1 MSRFTRSSPMPASR
15 GDLAHWHM
23 REGALQRMLPPWE
36 EVDVVK
42 APVPMV
48 DGAIAEFILHKGL
61 LPIRWIARHEQVDP
75 ATGFVDIQVRGP
87 FRRWRHQHRFEE
99 RGASSAITDDIQY
112 ELPVPPVGSIVGGWL
127 VRGDLER
134 AFRFRHRRLANDLH
148 RHQECAALS
157 GLCVGITGASGLVGR
172 QLQAFL
178 TTGGT
183 SVKRLTRGSA
193 SASRGEIQWNPG
205 GERVATA
212 PFESLDAIVH
222 LAGANLADERWTP
235 ARKEVL
241 RESRI
246 AATRHLCT
254 LLAGLERKPK
264 VLVCMSG
271 IGIYGTEHG
280 RTVDERDMAGSDFI
294 AQLARDWEAAAQPA
308 IDAGIRVVFL
318 RAGMVVTAAGGAV
331 AKMRTPFLFGAG
343 GPIGSGKQ
351 GISWIASDDLL
362 GMIATAIVDGRW
374 AGPVNAVA
382 PEAVEQ
388 RQFAKALGRSLR
400 RPAIAP
406 MPAAVVR
413 MLFGEMGESLL
424 LRGQFAQPTRAT
436 ELGFRW
442 DFPLLQDA
450 LDFEL
455 GRA

>member
-1 MSRFTRSSPMPASR
+1 MSRFTRSSPMPVSR
-15 GDLAHWHM
+15 QDLAHWHM
-23 REGALQRMLPPWE
+23 RDGALQRMLPPWE

-48 DGAIAEFILHKGL
+48 DGATAEFILQRGL
-61 LPIRWIARHEQVDP
+61 LPIRWVARHEQVDP
-75 ATGFVDIQVRGP
+75 ATGFVDLQVRGP

-99 RGASSAITDDIQY
+99 RGATSAITDDIQY
-112 ELPVPPVGSIVGGWL
+112 ELPVPPVGPIVAGWV
-127 VRGDLER
+127 VRAHLER
-134 AFRFRHRRLANDLH
+134 AFRFRHRRLSNDLH
-148 RHQECAALS
+148 RHRECA
-157 GLCVGITGASGLVGR
+157 GLAGLRVGITGASGLVGR

-193 SASRGEIQWNPG
+193 SASRGEIQWNPR

-235 ARKEVL
+235 ERMVVL
-241 RESRI
+241 RESRV

-254 LLAGLERKPK
+254 LLAGLERKPR

-271 IGIYGTEHG
+271 VGLYGTDHD
-280 RTVDERDMAGSDFI
+280 RSVDERDPSGRDFI
-294 AQLARDWEAAAQPA
+294 AQLALDWEAAAQPA

-343 GPIGSGKQ
+343 GPIGSGRQ
-351 GISWIASDDLL
+351 GISWIAADDLL
-362 GMIATAIVDGRW
+362 GMIATAIVDERW
-374 AGPVNAVA
+374 TGPVNAVA

-388 RQFAKALGRSLR
+388 RHFAKVLGRSLR

-406 MPAAVVR
+406 MPAAVVK
-413 MLFGEMGESLL
+413 MLFGDMGESLL

-442 DFPLLQDA
+442 DFPRLHDA